1 MGLARRASIGDQA
14 PADWRMV
21 HAHPEGCGV
30 AGVAWSLAHHGPCA
44 SALGFISRS
53 AHFQNSYFRHQKN
66 GNTNG
71 RNPTS
76 HSSVCKVSSARQV
89 HGWAAAGLCNLS
101 PHQKSPARRAS
112 RARRAERTAR
122 SCVRL
127 APHVVDAHDPFVR
140 ACPASVI
147 ADLLQ
152 NTGGTRPAPVHSAGC
167 LLQPSLATSAAPV
180 PHAAARRRSLVVV
193 ARRPARVAP
202 SHARVAPSH
211 AVAPA
216 ARVWF
221 GVDLPR

>member
-152 NTGGTRPAPVHSAGC
+152 NTGGTRH
-167 LLQPSLATSAAPV
+167 QDT
-180 PHAAARRRSLVVV
+180 
-193 ARRPARVAP
+193 
-202 SHARVAPSH
+202 
-211 AVAPA
+211 
-216 ARVWF
+216 
-221 GVDLPR
+221 